1 MPRTFQVEFKLKR
14 NLTDKEIIN
23 FFVNQFNYK
32 FLRKS
37 ENALV
42 FENGNK
48 LLTYLGL
55 TNWKILYRTIY
66 VKQIDNKLVITYNF
80 SWLSNVMSLGWSAS
94 GEIQEIR
101 NKLNH
106 LN

>member
-14 NLTDKEIIN
+14 KLTDKEIID

-32 FLRKS
+32 FLKRS
-37 ENALV
+37 GNTLV

-48 LLTYLGL
+48 LLTYAGL
-55 TNWKILYRTIY
+55 TNWKILYRVIY
-66 VKQIDNKLVITYNF
+66 VEQIDNKLVINYNF
-80 SWLSNVMSLGWSAS
+80 SWLSNVMSVGWSAS